1 MTLRRPQRGSNA
13 CLIHIKAAHKRRDQL
28 TRQIAEAITRQE
40 ANVKTVW
47 LTTAAMGLALSAS
60 LAWAQPAQS
69 QRDDQKKD
77 KGGHTASSQ
86 QNQGGQGG
94 HRNQGG
100 QTGGQP
106 GGGSGGGSGGG
117 RQGGV
122 AAGGQGGHHNQGGQT
137 SGGATGTHQSGATSG
152 GQGGHHNQ
160 GGQTSGGATGGHHGG
175 SNWGGQGGRHNQGGQ
190 TPGGHQSGS
199 TWGSQGNHHNQ
210 GGQPTGGSTGSHQS
224 GTKWGGQRTRH
235 DPGGGTTWGGQRA
248 HIGRDVHRTWG
259 DYRVGK
265 VVHPRIHADR
275 YLFPRDL
282 PYRRFVRGDRLPR
295 WDWIRR
301 YYITDF
307 VVLGLSPPPYGQ
319 RWVRYGPDAMLI
331 DPSTGEVMDNVY
343 GVYDDGTVDQSP
355 PVEPTIAPSQS
366 WGPSSEKLY
375 DNWNT
380 YACDYTDTAT
390 LDVGRSM
397 HLDRLDLW
405 VNWGSDEQVINYRV
419 LDRGEEIATGELRRG
434 DCDPNQAA
442 WCAATDT
449 PASDLEPGRY
459 TIQIDHD
466 ALCQNQT
473 SGGDGFIRAW
483 GNWR

>member
-1 MTLRRPQRGSNA
+1 M
-13 CLIHIKAAHKRRDQL
+13 
-28 TRQIAEAITRQE
+28 
-40 ANVKTVW
+40 KTVW

-122 AAGGQGGHHNQGGQT
+122 AAGGQGGHHNQGGQTSGGATGGHQSGATSGGQGGRHNQSGQT

-282 PYRRFVRGDRLPR
+282 PYRRFVPGDRLPR